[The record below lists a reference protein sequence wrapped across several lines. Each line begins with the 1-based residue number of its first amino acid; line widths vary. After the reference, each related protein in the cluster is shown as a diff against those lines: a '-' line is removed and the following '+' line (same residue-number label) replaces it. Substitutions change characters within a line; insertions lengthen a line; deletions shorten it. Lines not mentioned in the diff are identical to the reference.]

1 MKRAAAREKA
11 AAREEVVAREEVA
24 AMGRA
29 AARVFNAMSTVRV
42 RLEPRKGNL
51 RKVDNISA
59 SYVIFFCTHNI
70 CVSAFQV
77 SSPLEQGPVVKA

>member
-59 SYVIFFCTHNI
+59 SYVIFFFFLYSQYLR
-70 CVSAFQV
+70 VGLPGQLA
-77 SSPLEQGPVVKA
+77 P